1 MQVPDLTTVVNHMGF
16 AGVPGGTL
24 PEFTWWA
31 NIMSLLAT
39 LPNVYVKIS
48 GGQVQRG
55 SGLDVRATLRPYME
69 HLIQETLIG
78 ILPHQ

>member
-48 GGQVQRG
+48 GGQVMPVLHHA
-55 SGLDVRATLRPYME
+55 SAHTKADDEL
-69 HLIQETLIG
+69 
-78 ILPHQ
+78 